1 MPQVFWPPNTG
12 KTMTLIVSH
21 GGRGNVPMQE
31 ITTCASSP
39 VIRID
44 PKHTLKKQKHDTC
57 LISNDR
63 LSPAEKGVTD
73 RLSACTQGLWE
84 KRRAYIRQVSKFTAG
99 CGDRWR
105 SEAVKVERQ
114 QAEASGDREEK
125 GGRRKARSQIKGEK
139 WLWSFDSLTSL
150 WELHWDYISLAFL
163 TFTSHKSETALKCH
177 LIKIPRSIWH
187 MQLYTAG

>member
-1 MPQVFWPPNTG
+1 MSKATTLLFCSQILINHTWWVDHTAAGPATPMWHSIHTSLFYSFFLGIHVHVLLISHVIVHATSILTSQHRENNDPCKRLQLMFPHPAIKIAP
-12 KTMTLIVSH
+12 KTH
-21 GGRGNVPMQE
+21 F
-31 ITTCASSP
+31 
-39 VIRID
+39 
-44 PKHTLKKQKHDTC
+44 KKEKHDTC

-114 QAEASGDREEK
+114 QAEGSGDR
-125 GGRRKARSQIKGEK
+125 
-139 WLWSFDSLTSL
+139 
-150 WELHWDYISLAFL
+150 
-163 TFTSHKSETALKCH
+163 
-177 LIKIPRSIWH
+177 
-187 MQLYTAG
+187 